1 MAVFWTL
8 AGLMTA
14 VALAI
19 VLVPLLRARPPAGP
33 SSLEANLEALR
44 GQRRE
49 LEADIVAGVVPAE
62 SREAVLE
69 ELVRRADADLA
80 ANPPAVVPDRGK
92 PWIAVAI
99 AALGIP
105 TVAFGLYLALGVPMA
120 ADPRM
125 AAAAGAAG
133 ADPMD
138 QKSVEDMVA
147 KLAVKVRER
156 PDDAR
161 GWALLARST
170 AALGRF
176 EESAKAF
183 EHLAGLVPND
193 AQVLADYADSLGM
206 AQGQKLAGKPFELVK
221 KALEIDPANKKALAL
236 AATASMELGRNAES
250 ISYWERL
257 AASLPPGSEDEKE
270 VQEVLG
276 ELRRK
281 SGGTAALAMAP
292 KAAPAKAAAAPAG
305 NTSVSGLVTVAPEVA
320 SRINAGDTLFV
331 FARSEGG
338 PRAPLAVLRGSAR
351 ELPLRFALDD
361 TMAMSP
367 QWSLSRATDVR
378 IEARVSKT
386 GNAMPQP
393 GDVTGTSSVVKPG
406 ARDVRI
412 VLDKVLP

>member
-14 VALAI
+14 VALAF

-33 SSLEANLEALR
+33 SAMEANLEALR

-49 LEADIVAGVVPAE
+49 LEADIAAGVVAAE
-62 SREAVLE
+62 AREQVLD
-69 ELVRRADADLA
+69 ELLHRADADLA
-80 ANPPAVVPDRGK
+80 AAPPAVVPDRGK
-92 PWIAVAI
+92 PWIAVAA

-105 TVAFGLYLALGVPMA
+105 ALAFGLYLAIGTPVAM
-120 ADPRM
+120 DPR
-125 AAAAGAAG
+125 AASAAGG
-133 ADPMD
+133 ETMD
-138 QKSVEDMVA
+138 QKSVEDLVA

-161 GWALLARST
+161 GWSLLARST

-176 EESAKAF
+176 EESAKAY
-183 EHLAGLVPND
+183 EHLATLVPDD

-221 KALEIDPANKKALAL
+221 KALAIDPANKKALAL

-257 AASLPPGSEDEKE
+257 AAALPPGSDDEKE

-281 SGGTAALAMAP
+281 TGGAPSLAAAP
-292 KAAPAKAAAAPAG
+292 KAAAPAKAAAAPAAG
-305 NTSVSGLVTVAPEVA
+305 KSVSGVVTVAPEVA
-320 SRINAGDTLFV
+320 SRIQAGDTLFV
-331 FARSEGG
+331 FARAEGG
-338 PRAPLAVLRGSAR
+338 PRAPLAVLRGSAK

-361 TMAMSP
+361 SMAMSP
-367 QWSLSRATDVR
+367 QWSLSGASDVR
-378 IEARVSKT
+378 IEARVSKS

-393 GDVTGTSSVVKPG
+393 GDVIGSSSVVKPG

>member
-14 VALAI
+14 VALAF

-33 SSLEANLEALR
+33 SAMEANLEALR

-49 LEADIVAGVVPAE
+49 LEADIAAGVVAAE
-62 SREAVLE
+62 AREQVLD
-69 ELVRRADADLA
+69 ELLHRADADLA
-80 ANPPAVVPDRGK
+80 AAPPDVVPDRGK
-92 PWIAVAI
+92 PWIAVAA

-105 TVAFGLYLALGVPMA
+105 ALAFGLYLAIGMPVAM
-120 ADPRM
+120 DPR
-125 AAAAGAAG
+125 AASSTAGG
-133 ADPMD
+133 ETMD
-138 QKSVEDMVA
+138 QKSVEDLVA

-161 GWALLARST
+161 GWSLLARST

-176 EESAKAF
+176 EESAKAY
-183 EHLAGLVPND
+183 EHLATLLPDD

-221 KALEIDPANKKALAL
+221 KALAIDPANKKALAL

-257 AASLPPGSEDEKE
+257 AAALPPGSDDEKE

-281 SGGTAALAMAP
+281 TGGAPSIAAAP
-292 KAAPAKAAAAPAG
+292 KAAPPAKAAAAPAAG
-305 NTSVSGLVTVAPEVA
+305 KSVSGVVTVAPEVA
-320 SRINAGDTLFV
+320 SRIQAGDTLFV
-331 FARSEGG
+331 FARAEAG
-338 PRAPLAVLRGSAR
+338 PRAPLAVLRGSAK

-361 TMAMSP
+361 SMAMSP
-367 QWSLSRATDVR
+367 QWSLSGASDVR
-378 IEARVSKT
+378 IEARVSKS

-393 GDVTGTSSVVKPG
+393 GDVIGSSSVVKPG

>member
-14 VALAI
+14 VALAF

-33 SSLEANLEALR
+33 SAMEANLEALR

-49 LEADIVAGVVPAE
+49 LEADIAAGVVAAE
-62 SREAVLE
+62 AREQVLD
-69 ELVRRADADLA
+69 ELLHRADADLA
-80 ANPPAVVPDRGK
+80 AAPPDVVPDRGK
-92 PWIAVAI
+92 PWIAVAA

-105 TVAFGLYLALGVPMA
+105 ALAFGLYLAIGMPVAM
-120 ADPRM
+120 DPR
-125 AAAAGAAG
+125 AASSTAGG
-133 ADPMD
+133 ETMD
-138 QKSVEDMVA
+138 QKSVEDLVA

-161 GWALLARST
+161 GWSLLARST

-176 EESAKAF
+176 EESAKAY
-183 EHLAGLVPND
+183 EHLATLMPDD

-221 KALEIDPANKKALAL
+221 KALAIDPANKKALAL

-257 AASLPPGSEDEKE
+257 AAALPPGSDDEKE

-281 SGGTAALAMAP
+281 TGGAPSIAAAP
-292 KAAPAKAAAAPAG
+292 KAAPPAKAAAAPAAG
-305 NTSVSGLVTVAPEVA
+305 KSVSGVVTVAPEVA
-320 SRINAGDTLFV
+320 SRIQAGDTLFV
-331 FARSEGG
+331 FARAEAG
-338 PRAPLAVLRGSAR
+338 PRAPLAVLRGSAK

-361 TMAMSP
+361 SMAMSP
-367 QWSLSRATDVR
+367 QWSLSGASDVR
-378 IEARVSKT
+378 IEARVSKS

-393 GDVTGTSSVVKPG
+393 GDVIGSSSVVKPG

>member
-14 VALAI
+14 VALAF

-33 SSLEANLEALR
+33 SAMEANLEALR

-49 LEADIVAGVVPAE
+49 LEADIAAGVVAAE
-62 SREAVLE
+62 AREQVLD
-69 ELVRRADADLA
+69 ELLHRADADLA
-80 ANPPAVVPDRGK
+80 AAPPAVVPDRGK
-92 PWIAVAI
+92 PWIAVA
-99 AALGIP
+99 AMALGIP
-105 TVAFGLYLALGVPMA
+105 ALAFGLYLAIGTPVAM
-120 ADPRM
+120 DPR
-125 AAAAGAAG
+125 AASTAGG
-133 ADPMD
+133 ETMD
-138 QKSVEDMVA
+138 QKSVEDLVA

-161 GWALLARST
+161 GWSLLARST

-176 EESAKAF
+176 EESAKAY
-183 EHLAGLVPND
+183 EHLATLVPDD

-221 KALEIDPANKKALAL
+221 KALAIDPANKKALAL

-257 AASLPPGSEDEKE
+257 AAALPPGSDDEKE

-281 SGGTAALAMAP
+281 TGGAPSLAAAP
-292 KAAPAKAAAAPAG
+292 KAAAPAKAAAAPAAG
-305 NTSVSGLVTVAPEVA
+305 KSVSGVVTVAPEVA
-320 SRINAGDTLFV
+320 SRIQAGDTLFV
-331 FARSEGG
+331 FARAEGG
-338 PRAPLAVLRGSAR
+338 PRTPLAVLRGSAK

-361 TMAMSP
+361 SMAMSP
-367 QWSLSRATDVR
+367 QWSLSGASDVR
-378 IEARVSKT
+378 IEARVSKS

-393 GDVTGTSSVVKPG
+393 GDVIGSSSVVKPG

>member
-14 VALAI
+14 VALAF

-33 SSLEANLEALR
+33 SAMEANLEALR

-49 LEADIVAGVVPAE
+49 LEADIAAGVVAAE
-62 SREAVLE
+62 AREQVLD
-69 ELVRRADADLA
+69 ELLHRADADLA
-80 ANPPAVVPDRGK
+80 AAPPDVVPDRGK
-92 PWIAVAI
+92 PWIAVAA

-105 TVAFGLYLALGVPMA
+105 ALAFGLYLAIGMPVAM
-120 ADPRM
+120 DPR
-125 AAAAGAAG
+125 AASSTAGG
-133 ADPMD
+133 ETMD
-138 QKSVEDMVA
+138 QKSVEDLVA

-161 GWALLARST
+161 GWSLLARST

-176 EESAKAF
+176 EESAKAY
-183 EHLAGLVPND
+183 EHLATLLPDD

-221 KALEIDPANKKALAL
+221 KALAIDPANKKALAL

-257 AASLPPGSEDEKE
+257 AAALPPGSDDEKE

-281 SGGTAALAMAP
+281 TGGAPSIAAAP
-292 KAAPAKAAAAPAG
+292 KAAPPAKAAAAPAAG
-305 NTSVSGLVTVAPEVA
+305 KSVSGVVTVAPEVA
-320 SRINAGDTLFV
+320 SRIQAGDTLFV
-331 FARSEGG
+331 FARAEGG
-338 PRAPLAVLRGSAR
+338 PRAPLAVLRGSAK

-361 TMAMSP
+361 SMAMSP
-367 QWSLSRATDVR
+367 QWSLSGASDVR
-378 IEARVSKT
+378 IEARVSKS

-393 GDVTGTSSVVKPG
+393 GDVIGSSSVVKPG

>member
-14 VALAI
+14 VALAF
-19 VLVPLLRARPPAGP
+19 VLVPLLRARPLAGP
-33 SSLEANLEALR
+33 SAMEANLEALR

-49 LEADIVAGVVPAE
+49 LEADIAAGVVAAE
-62 SREAVLE
+62 ARDQVLD
-69 ELVRRADADLA
+69 ELLHRADADLA
-80 ANPPAVVPDRGK
+80 ATPPAVVPDRGK
-92 PWIAVAI
+92 PWIAVAA

-105 TVAFGLYLALGVPMA
+105 ALAFGLYLAIGTPVAM
-120 ADPRM
+120 DPR
-125 AAAAGAAG
+125 AASAAGG
-133 ADPMD
+133 ETMD
-138 QKSVEDMVA
+138 QKSVEDLVA

-161 GWALLARST
+161 GWSLLARST

-176 EESAKAF
+176 EESAKAY
-183 EHLAGLVPND
+183 EHLATLVPDD

-221 KALEIDPANKKALAL
+221 KALAIDPANKKALAL
-236 AATASMELGRNAES
+236 AATASMELGRNGES

-257 AASLPPGSEDEKE
+257 AAALPPGSDDEKE

-281 SGGTAALAMAP
+281 TGGAPSLAAAP
-292 KAAPAKAAAAPAG
+292 KAAAPAKAVAAPAAG
-305 NTSVSGLVTVAPEVA
+305 KSVSGVVTVAPEVA
-320 SRINAGDTLFV
+320 SRIQAGDTLFV
-331 FARSEGG
+331 FARAEGG
-338 PRAPLAVLRGSAR
+338 PRAPLAVLRGSAK

-361 TMAMSP
+361 SMAMSP
-367 QWSLSRATDVR
+367 QWSLSGASDVR
-378 IEARVSKT
+378 IEARVSKS

-393 GDVTGTSSVVKPG
+393 GDVIGSSSVVKPG

>member
-14 VALAI
+14 VALAF

-33 SSLEANLEALR
+33 SAMEANLEALR

-49 LEADIVAGVVPAE
+49 LEADIAAGVVAAE
-62 SREAVLE
+62 AREQVLD
-69 ELVRRADADLA
+69 ELLHRADADLA
-80 ANPPAVVPDRGK
+80 AAPPAVVPDRGR
-92 PWIAVAI
+92 PWIAVAA

-105 TVAFGLYLALGVPMA
+105 ALAFGLYLAIGMPVAM
-120 ADPRM
+120 DPR
-125 AAAAGAAG
+125 AASSTAGG
-133 ADPMD
+133 ETMD
-138 QKSVEDMVA
+138 QKSVEDLVA

-161 GWALLARST
+161 GWSLLARST

-176 EESAKAF
+176 EESAKAY
-183 EHLAGLVPND
+183 EHLATLLPDD

-221 KALEIDPANKKALAL
+221 KALAIDPANKKALAL

-257 AASLPPGSEDEKE
+257 AAALPPGSDDEKE

-281 SGGTAALAMAP
+281 TGGAPSIAAAP
-292 KAAPAKAAAAPAG
+292 KAAPPAKAAAAPAAG
-305 NTSVSGLVTVAPEVA
+305 KSVSGVVTVAPEVA
-320 SRINAGDTLFV
+320 SRIQAGDTLFV
-331 FARSEGG
+331 FARAEGG
-338 PRAPLAVLRGSAR
+338 PRAPLAVLRGSAK

-361 TMAMSP
+361 SMAMSP
-367 QWSLSRATDVR
+367 QWSLSGASDVR
-378 IEARVSKT
+378 IEARVSKS

-393 GDVTGTSSVVKPG
+393 GDVIGSSSVVKPG

>member
-14 VALAI
+14 VALAF

-33 SSLEANLEALR
+33 SAMEANLEALR

-49 LEADIVAGVVPAE
+49 LEADIAAGVVAAE
-62 SREAVLE
+62 AREQVLD
-69 ELVRRADADLA
+69 ELLHRADADLA
-80 ANPPAVVPDRGK
+80 AAPPDVVPDRGK
-92 PWIAVAI
+92 PWIAVAA

-105 TVAFGLYLALGVPMA
+105 ALAFGLYLAIGMPVAM
-120 ADPRM
+120 DPR
-125 AAAAGAAG
+125 AASSTAGG
-133 ADPMD
+133 ETMD
-138 QKSVEDMVA
+138 QKSVEDLVA

-161 GWALLARST
+161 GWSLLARST

-176 EESAKAF
+176 EESAKAY
-183 EHLAGLVPND
+183 EHLATLVPDD

-221 KALEIDPANKKALAL
+221 KALAIDPANKKALAL

-257 AASLPPGSEDEKE
+257 AAALPPGSDDEKE

-281 SGGTAALAMAP
+281 TGGAPSIAAAP
-292 KAAPAKAAAAPAG
+292 KAAPPAKAAAAPAAG
-305 NTSVSGLVTVAPEVA
+305 KSVSGVVTVAPEVA
-320 SRINAGDTLFV
+320 SRIQAGDTLFV
-331 FARSEGG
+331 FARAEAG
-338 PRAPLAVLRGSAR
+338 PRAPLAVLRGSAK

-361 TMAMSP
+361 SMAMSP
-367 QWSLSRATDVR
+367 QWSLSGASDVR
-378 IEARVSKT
+378 IEARVSKS

-393 GDVTGTSSVVKPG
+393 GDVIGSSSVVKPG

>member
-14 VALAI
+14 VALAF

-33 SSLEANLEALR
+33 SAMEANLEALR

-49 LEADIVAGVVPAE
+49 LEADIAAGVVAAE
-62 SREAVLE
+62 AREQVLD
-69 ELVRRADADLA
+69 ELLHRADADLA
-80 ANPPAVVPDRGK
+80 AAPPDVVPDRGK
-92 PWIAVAI
+92 PWIAVAA

-105 TVAFGLYLALGVPMA
+105 ALAFGLYLAIGMPVAM
-120 ADPRM
+120 DPR
-125 AAAAGAAG
+125 AASSTAGG
-133 ADPMD
+133 ETMD
-138 QKSVEDMVA
+138 QKSVEDLVA

-161 GWALLARST
+161 GWSLLARST

-176 EESAKAF
+176 EESAKAY
-183 EHLAGLVPND
+183 EHLATLVPDD

-221 KALEIDPANKKALAL
+221 KALAIDPANKKALAL

-257 AASLPPGSEDEKE
+257 AAALPPGSDDEKE

-281 SGGTAALAMAP
+281 TGGAPSIAAAP
-292 KAAPAKAAAAPAG
+292 KAAPPAKAAAAPAAG
-305 NTSVSGLVTVAPEVA
+305 KSVSGVVTVAPEVA
-320 SRINAGDTLFV
+320 SRIQAGDTLFV
-331 FARSEGG
+331 FARAEGG
-338 PRAPLAVLRGSAR
+338 PRAPLAVLRGSAK

-361 TMAMSP
+361 SMAMSP
-367 QWSLSRATDVR
+367 QWSLSGASDVR
-378 IEARVSKT
+378 IEARVSKS

-393 GDVTGTSSVVKPG
+393 GDVIGSSSVVKPG

>member
-14 VALAI
+14 VALAF

-33 SSLEANLEALR
+33 SAMEANLEALR

-49 LEADIVAGVVPAE
+49 LEADIAAGVVAAE
-62 SREAVLE
+62 AREQVLD
-69 ELVRRADADLA
+69 ELLHRADADLA
-80 ANPPAVVPDRGK
+80 ATPPPVVPDRGK
-92 PWIAVAI
+92 PWVAVAA

-105 TVAFGLYLALGVPMA
+105 ALAFGLYLAIGTPLAM
-120 ADPRM
+120 DPR
-125 AAAAGAAG
+125 AAASTAGG
-133 ADPMD
+133 ETMD
-138 QKSVEDMVA
+138 QKSVEDLVA

-161 GWALLARST
+161 GWSLLARST

-176 EESAKAF
+176 EESAKAY
-183 EHLAGLVPND
+183 EHLATLVPND

-206 AQGQKLAGKPFELVK
+206 AQGEKLAGKPFELVK
-221 KALEIDPANKKALAL
+221 KALEIDPTNKKALAL

-257 AASLPPGSEDEKE
+257 AAALPPGSDDEKE

-281 SGGTAALAMAP
+281 TVGAPSLAAAPKTAAPP
-292 KAAPAKAAAAPAG
+292 KAAAPAAAG
-305 NTSVSGLVTVAPEVA
+305 KSVSGVVTVAPEVA
-320 SRINAGDTLFV
+320 SRIQAGDTLFV
-331 FARSEGG
+331 FARAEGG
-338 PRAPLAVLRGSAR
+338 PRAPLAVLRGSAK

-361 TMAMSP
+361 SMAMSP
-367 QWSLSRATDVR
+367 QWSLSGASDVR
-378 IEARVSKT
+378 IEARVSKS

-393 GDVTGTSSVVKPG
+393 GDVIGSSSVVKPG